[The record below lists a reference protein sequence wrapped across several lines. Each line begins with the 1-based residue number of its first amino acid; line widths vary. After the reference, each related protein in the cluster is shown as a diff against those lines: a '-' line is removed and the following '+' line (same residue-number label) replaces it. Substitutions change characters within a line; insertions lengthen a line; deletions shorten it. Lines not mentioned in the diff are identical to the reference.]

1 MSTVQVVAFLASV
14 SASASLAQAGKPPAE
29 PELPEVRVPKPAA
42 KSARPAAVVSKA
54 TKPVAKPATKP
65 ATKPVAKTEAKADPK
80 TEAKPAAKHLPQA
93 RIASPNREAGPRR
106 AKPIWPAVEL
116 FAANLNERLQ
126 FRPYDTLGRIR
137 KTAGSELAR
146 ILRCW
151 HTGKSHKIDPR
162 LGRALYEVARH
173 FPGHRVEIFSGYRPK
188 AYCTRAHSRHLTGAA
203 IDFRVAGV
211 KNEALINWLRSNFHP
226 AGVGYYPN
234 GVHVHLDLDRSVDT
248 YWVDRGDVPTLEPAA
263 PSLPPVGQSAP
274 MAAPTVAHDL
284 EATTDEAHGEPVVA
298 LPDDPGVDAPPQPEL
313 ELLGEPPM
321 DDPALT
327 F

>member
-14 SASASLAQAGKPPAE
+14 SASASLAQAAKPPAE
-29 PELPEVRVPKPAA
+29 PERPEARAPKPKKQSVAE
-42 KSARPAAVVSKA
+42 SKPKVGV
-54 TKPVAKPATKP
+54 KPAKPDATP
-65 ATKPVAKTEAKADPK
+65 DTKAQPKVAQKVA
-80 TEAKPAAKHLPQA
+80 AKPAATETSPKRTPQA
-93 RIASPNREAGPRR
+93 RMSVPSREVPRR
-106 AKPIWPAVEL
+106 AKAIWPAVEL

-126 FRPYDTLGRIR
+126 FRPFDPAGKPR
-137 KTAGSELAR
+137 KTAGTELAR

-151 HTGKSHKIDPR
+151 HTGKSHKIDAR

-188 AYCTRAHSRHLTGAA
+188 AYCTRTQSRHLTGAA

-211 KNEALINWLRSNFHP
+211 KNEALIAWLRSNFHP

-248 YWVDRGDVPTLEPAA
+248 YWVDRGDVPTPE
-263 PSLPPVGQSAP
+263 PSLPAIGQT
-274 MAAPTVAHDL
+274 APTPSRDL
-284 EATTDEAHGEPVVA
+284 EASSDEAHGEPVVA
-298 LPDDPGVDAPPQPEL
+298 LPDEAVPEIP
-313 ELLGEPPM
+313 EREHLGEPPV